1 MLAAASP
8 LGDNY
13 LLIVGPLVV
22 VVAICVWIGLTVTAA
37 RRKGRPGRGHIDH
50 PDRGA
55 VQGGVME
62 GDPGQRNRRD
72 EAPRQD

>member
-1 MLAAASP
+1 MLAEASP

-22 VVAICVWIGLTVTAA
+22 VVAIGVLIGLTVKAS
-37 RRKGRPGRGHIDH
+37 RRKSRPPRGPVGGPH
-50 PDRGA
+50 RGA
-55 VQGGVME
+55 VQGGVIE

>member
-8 LGDNY
+8 LGNNY

-22 VVAICVWIGLTVTAA
+22 VVAMCVWIGLTVAA
-37 RRKGRPGRGHIDH
+37 RRKNRPARGHTDQPH
-50 PDRGA
+50 RGA
-55 VQGGVME
+55 VQGGVLE